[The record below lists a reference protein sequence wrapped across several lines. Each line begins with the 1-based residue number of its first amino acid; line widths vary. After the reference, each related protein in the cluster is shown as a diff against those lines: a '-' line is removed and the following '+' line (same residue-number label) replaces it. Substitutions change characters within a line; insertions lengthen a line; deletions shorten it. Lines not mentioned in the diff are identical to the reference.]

1 MTLLLKV
8 SENHPT
14 FDLGGILM
22 PFKNKLKAEEWRL
35 AWRIKNKEKLRQQRL
50 AWEINNQD
58 KLKAYSMKRNKK

>member
-1 MTLLLKV
+1 
-8 SENHPT
+8 
-14 FDLGGILM
+14 M
-22 PFKNKLKAEEWRL
+22 PFKSKIKAEEWRL